1 MKIGDSRINEA
12 EERISG
18 DRVVAIRAMEKNTEK
33 KERKKERKKI
43 NKYCLRDFWDND
55 KHANNYALVVPE
67 AEEREK
73 RPKKIL

>member
-1 MKIGDSRINEA
+1 
-12 EERISG
+12 
-18 DRVVAIRAMEKNTEK
+18 METEWWQSEPWKNTEK

-73 RPKKIL
+73 RPKKIF